1 MYAAWVLIEAQSRP
15 HVTTNFLQL
24 FSLYRLGL
32 SRSGWR
38 QQAKLNAAQKS
49 FARGGGSAAPVSEC
63 GIGVELV
70 LNANDGR
77 VFLSWVDRDRG
88 AWRAGAHK
96 DNCLLKVGNTFV
108 SDVTHCATP
117 AGGRK
122 ITYDE
127 ALDRVT
133 KLLKGKKGSHVQV
146 QVGIYY
152 CKKTK
157 YFTKTVDVERK

>member
-1 MYAAWVLIEAQSRP
+1 ML
-15 HVTTNFLQL
+15 
-24 FSLYRLGL
+24 
-32 SRSGWR
+32 
-38 QQAKLNAAQKS
+38 
-49 FARGGGSAAPVSEC
+49 APVSEC

-70 LNANDGR
+70 LNANDGS
-77 VFLSWVDRDRG
+77 VFISWVDRDRG
-88 AWRAGAHK
+88 AWRAGVHK

-146 QVGIYY
+146 
-152 CKKTK
+152 
-157 YFTKTVDVERK
+157 